1 MTDVA
6 VLLTPFLDL
15 TFAGLDELPPLGGE
29 RFATDLIRSPGGGA
43 ITATGAARLGLD
55 TVLAAPLGNDPSGL
69 FLASTLRGDG
79 VRLVAPHD
87 GLTATTVVMPAHCD
101 RALVTYDPGARVR
114 RPDVEALAPRAVV
127 CGVDQLDLLPART
140 EAYIS
145 VGDQEA
151 RAHAQRLPS
160 ALAGHTLVVNE
171 PEALLLTGAAGAEQA
186 ALALAG
192 LGAAAVVTVGP
203 RGAIAAAGDELHRAG
218 GVDVGAAVDTT
229 GAGDL
234 FTAAYVWA
242 GLRGMDTGQRLSW
255 AVLYASL
262 SVTVPTAT
270 AGAITE
276 AQLVDQ
282 AARRGLRAAASFPS
296 PASRSPAKER

>member
-1 MTDVA
+1 LTDLA
-6 VLLTPFLDL
+6 VLLTPFLDI

-55 TVLAAPLGNDPSGL
+55 TVLAAPLGEDPSGL
-69 FLASTLRGDG
+69 FLATALRADG
-79 VRLVAPHD
+79 VRLVETHD
-87 GLTATTVVMPAHCD
+87 GLTATTVVMPARCD

-114 RPDVEALAPRAVV
+114 RSDLERLAPRAVV
-127 CGVDQLDLLPART
+127 CGIDQLDALPDGTHAH
-140 EAYIS
+140 IS

-151 RAHAQRLPS
+151 HGYSQRLPPLVS
-160 ALAGHTLVVNE
+160 GHTLVANE
-171 PEALLLTGAAGAEQA
+171 PEALLLTGAADAEQA
-186 ALALAG
+186 AFALAG
-192 LGAAAVVTVGP
+192 HAAAAVVTIGP
-203 RGAIAAAGDELHRAG
+203 RGAIAVAAGELHVAH
-218 GVDVGAAVDTT
+218 GVDAGPAVDTT

-234 FTAAYVWA
+234 FMAAYVWA
-242 GLRGMDTGQRLSW
+242 GLRGCATAERLRW

-276 AQLVDQ
+276 AQLIEE
-282 AARRGLRAAASFPS
+282 AARRGLRATPS
-296 PASRSPAKER
+296 PSPAKER

>member
-55 TVLAAPLGNDPSGL
+55 TALAAPLGDDPAGV
-69 FLASTLRGDG
+69 FLASTLRADG
-79 VRLVAPHD
+79 VRLVAPHG
-87 GLTATTVVMPAHCD
+87 GLTATTVVMPADCD

-127 CGVDQLDLLPART
+127 CGVHQLDLLPAGT

-145 VGDQEA
+145 LGDQEA
-151 RAHAQRLPS
+151 REYAQRLPQ

-186 ALALAG
+186 AIALAG

-203 RGAIAAAGDELHRAG
+203 RGAIAAAGDELHRAR
-218 GVDVGAAVDTT
+218 GVDVGTAVDTT

-242 GLRGMDTGQRLSW
+242 GLRGMDPGERLSW

-276 AQLVDQ
+276 AQLIEE
-282 AARRGLRAAASFPS
+282 AGRRGLRAAAPS
-296 PASRSPAKER
+296 PSPSPAKER

>member
-55 TVLAAPLGNDPSGL
+55 TVLAAPLGDDPSGV
-69 FLASTLRGDG
+69 FLATALRADG

-101 RALVTYDPGARVR
+101 RAMVTFDPGARVR
-114 RPDVEALAPRAVV
+114 RSDLEALAPRAVV
-127 CGVDQLDLLPART
+127 CGVDQLDVLPDGT
-140 EAYIS
+140 EAYVS

-151 RAHAQRLPS
+151 RDYAQRLP
-160 ALAGHTLVVNE
+160 AAVAGHTLIVNE
-171 PEALLLTGAAGAEQA
+171 PEALLLTGAADAEQA

-192 LGAAAVVTVGP
+192 QAAAAVVTRRP
-203 RGAIAAAGDELHRAG
+203 ARRDR
-218 GVDVGAAVDTT
+218 
-229 GAGDL
+229 
-234 FTAAYVWA
+234 
-242 GLRGMDTGQRLSW
+242 RRRRR
-255 AVLYASL
+255 
-262 SVTVPTAT
+262 
-270 AGAITE
+270 
-276 AQLVDQ
+276 
-282 AARRGLRAAASFPS
+282 AARARAASTPARRSTRPAPATSSWRPTSGPACAAWTPRSGCAGPCCTPRYLSPS
-296 PASRSPAKER
+296 RLRPPARSRKRS

>member
-55 TVLAAPLGNDPSGL
+55 TVLAAPLGDDPSGA
-69 FLASTLRGDG
+69 FLATTLRADG

-101 RALVTYDPGARVR
+101 RALVTFDPGARVR
-114 RPDVEALAPRAVV
+114 RADLEALAPRAVV
-127 CGVDQLDLLPART
+127 CGVEQLGALPAQT
-140 EAYIS
+140 AAYIS
-145 VGDQEA
+145 VGDREA
-151 RAHAQRLPS
+151 RDYARRLPES
-160 ALAGHTLVVNE
+160 IAGHTLIANE
-171 PEALLLTGAAGAEQA
+171 PEAMLLTGAADAEQA
-186 ALALAG
+186 AFALAG
-192 LGAAAVVTVGP
+192 HAAAAVVTIGP
-203 RGAIAAAGDELHRAG
+203 RGAISVSDDELHVAS
-218 GVDVGAAVDTT
+218 GVDPGPAVDTT

-234 FTAAYVWA
+234 FMAAYVWA
-242 GLRGMDTGQRLSW
+242 GLRGMASAERLRW

-270 AGAITE
+270 AGAITQS
-276 AQLVDQ
+276 QLIEE
-282 AARRGLRAAASFPS
+282 AARRGLRGAAIP
-296 PASRSPAKER
+296 SPAKER

>member
-55 TVLAAPLGNDPSGL
+55 TVLAVPLGEDPSGL
-69 FLASTLRGDG
+69 FLAKALRADG

-114 RPDVEALAPRAVV
+114 RSDVEELAPRAVV
-127 CGVDQLDLLPART
+127 CGVDQLDGLPAGT
-140 EAYIS
+140 VAYVS

-151 RAHAQRLPS
+151 HEYARRLP
-160 ALAGHTLVVNE
+160 ATIAGHTLVVNE
-171 PEALLLTGAAGAEQA
+171 PEALLLAGAADAEQA
-186 ALALAG
+186 AFALAEKT
-192 LGAAAVVTVGP
+192 AAVVVTVGP
-203 RGAIAAAGDELHRAG
+203 RGAIGVADGELHVAAG
-218 GVDVGAAVDTT
+218 VDAGAAVDTT

-234 FTAAYVWA
+234 FMAAYVWA
-242 GLRGMDTGQRLSW
+242 GLRGMQTADRLRW

-276 AQLVDQ
+276 SQLIDE
-282 AARRGLRAAASFPS
+282 AARRGLRAGPT
-296 PASRSPAKER
+296 PSPAKER